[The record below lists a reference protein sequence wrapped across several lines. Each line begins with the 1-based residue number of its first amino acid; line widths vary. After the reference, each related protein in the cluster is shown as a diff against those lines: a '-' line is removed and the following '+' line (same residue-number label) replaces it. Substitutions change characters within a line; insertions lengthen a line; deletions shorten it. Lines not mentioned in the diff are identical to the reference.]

1 MTDGSI
7 RASDDDRE
15 SVVTLLRD
23 AYTEGRLTLDEFD
36 ERTAEAYSAKTWA
49 DLRGLTTD
57 LPVQPSFGAPS
68 PPAVSDPPVEGD
80 LPRLAPVRPE
90 AMPPQLSRAQLSQSR
105 RKSAGP
111 LLPVVFMLAV
121 LAGATGNPSTAAALS
136 CLFICLL
143 AARIATSGR
152 W

>member
-1 MTDGSI
+1 MTDGAI

-36 ERTAEAYSAKTWA
+36 QRTAEAYSAKTWA
-49 DLRGLTTD
+49 DLRGLTAD
-57 LPVQPSFGAPS
+57 LPVQPTFGAAS
-68 PPAVSDPPVEGD
+68 PPAEGD

-90 AMPPQLSRAQLSQSR
+90 ALPPQLSQAQLSRSR

-152 W
+152 WQ

>member
-1 MTDGSI
+1 MTDGEI

-15 SVVTLLRD
+15 SAVTVLRD

-36 ERTAEAYSAKTWA
+36 ERTAAAYSAKTWG

-57 LPVQPSFGAPS
+57 LPVQPSFGGS
-68 PPAVSDPPVEGD
+68 PPDSPSTRD
-80 LPRLAPVRPE
+80 LPRLAPVRTE
-90 AMPPQLSRAQLSQSR
+90 AMPPQLSRSQLSQSR

-111 LLPVVFMLAV
+111 LLPIVFTLAV
-121 LAGATGNPSTAAALS
+121 IAGATGNPSTAAALS

>member
-1 MTDGSI
+1 MTDGAI

-36 ERTAEAYSAKTWA
+36 ERTAEAYSAKTWSE
-49 DLRGLTTD
+49 LRGLTSD
-57 LPVQPSFGAPS
+57 LPVQPSFGIPGPS
-68 PPAVSDPPVEGD
+68 AEPD
-80 LPRLAPVRPE
+80 LPRLPPVRPE
-90 AMPPQLSRAQLSQSR
+90 ALPPKLSTGQMERSR
-105 RKSAGP
+105 RKPAGP

-152 W
+152 L